1 MRIRSIQ
8 LILSIAFRVNIPTK
22 KSQTGNILGVSRI
35 QIILKKQKIT
45 LVYQNQKQKSVYL
58 PLSLAQIKLIFLLL
72 KITFCKHL

>member
-8 LILSIAFRVNIPTK
+8 LILSIAFRVNIPIK